1 MITAAI
7 QSYAAAEMLSAK
19 GPMTSK
25 LEQLLKQY
33 KGADLEPCR
42 RDMMFSVLPKPDMVG
57 RIQSFGVVF
66 EGSYPSKARTDLYFP
81 TAVLGRIKTITI
93 TAFDINGKPFA
104 RGGENVE
111 VSLKAQLHR
120 SGSCS
125 NLNYV
130 MLSYW
135 NLIYG
140 KTLRAMYTILDCSI
154 LLGGSIRA
162 RTTCTVS
169 ISWTLAS

>member
-1 MITAAI
+1 M
-7 QSYAAAEMLSAK
+7 SFHEAEL
-19 GPMTSK
+19 
-25 LEQLLKQY
+25 
-33 KGADLEPCR
+33 
-42 RDMMFSVLPKPDMVG
+42 
-57 RIQSFGVVF
+57 
-66 EGSYPSKARTDLYFP
+66 
-81 TAVLGRIKTITI
+81 
-93 TAFDINGKPFA
+93 
-104 RGGENVE
+104 
-111 VSLKAQLHR
+111 LKAQLHG

-154 LLGGSIRA
+154 LLEGSIRA

-169 ISWTLAS
+169 ISWTLASWSGLLLRARHCFGLCR

>member
-1 MITAAI
+1 MCHIAGMHGERPGCTMCSI
-7 QSYAAAEMLSAK
+7 DGK
-19 GPMTSK
+19 T
-25 LEQLLKQY
+25 
-33 KGADLEPCR
+33 
-42 RDMMFSVLPKPDMVG
+42 
-57 RIQSFGVVF
+57 F
-66 EGSYPSKARTDLYFP
+66 EIRNFQ
-81 TAVLGRIKTITI
+81 
-93 TAFDINGKPFA
+93 F
-104 RGGENVE
+104 GGEKYPNWKSE
-111 VSLKAQLHR
+111 MFNLKAQLHG

-162 RTTCTVS
+162 CTTCTVS